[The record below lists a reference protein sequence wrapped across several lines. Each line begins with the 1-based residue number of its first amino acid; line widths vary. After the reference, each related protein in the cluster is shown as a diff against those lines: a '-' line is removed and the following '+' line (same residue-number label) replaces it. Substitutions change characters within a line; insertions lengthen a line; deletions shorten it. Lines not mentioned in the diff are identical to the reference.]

1 MFSLVPIN
9 PDLISKSPAL
19 GSLSPSLKQTEDSS
33 SEPELMSCDFQF
45 VLAPFYKMVPS
56 FFSHRLEADLL
67 LYDRPQLNERGE
79 SRGLLSNFNS
89 CKRILSATFDSLTG
103 LTSVRLENSSNTLF
117 TPYELMVARL
127 DSQGDKNAHKLALKV
142 QKMGQFINNARETCG
157 FTGVGLRKSQ
167 RTDKRFRNYQTKI
180 REITRDNVESPII
193 GFQFKFSKRS
203 NDFET
208 SELFFNEKFSEVIG
222 FESNIDFSKSLLKKG
237 FPDAVFIDENYHNW
251 YSRMV
256 NNSFVRLIDNKM
268 PKEPMQVLIQAA
280 HCDKELYDME
290 VEMSKVELE
299 GYIEITMHL
308 ILNKPKTD
316 PNSKRRRP
324 ETPKSKTMV
333 FEPKEQEETMKDS
346 VFVKKFYP
354 DALVKKRR
362 MVPRECGFR
371 IL

>member
-1 MFSLVPIN
+1 M
-9 PDLISKSPAL
+9 
-19 GSLSPSLKQTEDSS
+19 
-33 SEPELMSCDFQF
+33 
-45 VLAPFYKMVPS
+45 
-56 FFSHRLEADLL
+56 

-103 LTSVRLENSSNTLF
+103 LTSVRLENSNNTLF

-142 QKMGQFINNARETCG
+142 QKMGQFISNARETCG

-167 RTDKRFRNYQTKI
+167 RTDLRFRNYQAKI
-180 REITRDNVESPII
+180 REITRTNVEHPII

-203 NDFET
+203 NDLEAA
-208 SELFFNEKFSEVIG
+208 ELFFNERFREVIG

-237 FPDAVFIDENYHNW
+237 FPDVVFIDENYHSW

-256 NNSFVRLIDNKM
+256 NNSFVRLIEHKT
-268 PKEPMQVLIQAA
+268 PKEPMQVMIQAA
-280 HCDKELYDME
+280 HCDKELYDQE

-299 GYIEITMHL
+299 GYIEVTMHI
-308 ILNKPKTD
+308 ILKKPKAD

-324 ETPKSKTMV
+324 ETSKPKTMV
-333 FEPKEQEETMKDS
+333 FEPKEHEETLKSS
-346 VFVKKFYP
+346 VFVKTFYP

-362 MVPRECGFR
+362 MEPRECGFR